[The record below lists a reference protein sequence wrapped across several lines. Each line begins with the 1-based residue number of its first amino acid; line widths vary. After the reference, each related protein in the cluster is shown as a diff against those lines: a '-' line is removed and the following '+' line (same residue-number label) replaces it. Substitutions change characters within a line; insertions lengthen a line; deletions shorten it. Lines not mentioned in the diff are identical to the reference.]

1 MSALED
7 ALVFQ
12 LQALGAPEPVREYRF
27 DKVRRWRFDLAWPDR
42 MLAVEVQGGVWSRG
56 KHGRGSGVAK
66 DYEKLNTA
74 QIMGWKVLQ
83 FETSSVKSGEAA
95 ELIMKVIIE
104 AISTIKSG
112 SAAQEIVRTLETER
126 ETK

>member
-1 MSALED
+1 MSDLED
-7 ALVFQ
+7 TLVFQ
-12 LQALGAPEPVREYRF
+12 LQALSAPEPVREYRF

-42 MLAVEVQGGVWSRG
+42 MLAVEVQGGVWSQG

-83 FETSSVKSGEAA
+83 FETSSVNSGEAA
-95 ELIMKVIIE
+95 ELIMKALTE
-104 AISTIKSG
+104 DN
-112 SAAQEIVRTLETER
+112 SAVSNQAKQRKR
-126 ETK
+126 

>member
-1 MSALED
+1 MSDLED
-7 ALVFQ
+7 TLVFQ
-12 LQALGAPEPVREYRF
+12 LHALGAPEPTREHRF
-27 DKVRRWRFDLAWPDR
+27 HPQRRWRFDLAWVDR
-42 MLAVEVQGGVWSRG
+42 KIAVEVQGGVWSQG

-95 ELIMKVIIE
+95 
-104 AISTIKSG
+104 
-112 SAAQEIVRTLETER
+112 QEIVEALNDE
-126 ETK
+126 